1 MAAVVLSSS
10 YGFVKQNWQ
19 AVAAQY
25 DGTHPSWAGFITSE
39 GCIVELGDGDVTM
52 LRYWFSERTVW
63 LADVFGQPTSA
74 PDPHINLTTDSTGA
88 HWPPLPPRA
97 TINSDL
103 IVRLL
108 GRPPIAK
115 HLSDRN

>member
-1 MAAVVLSSS
+1 MSVRHH
-10 YGFVKQNWQ
+10 FVPDWQ
-19 AVAAQY
+19 SVAGQY
-25 DGTHPSWAGFITSE
+25 DGIHLSWAGFITSE

-63 LADVFGQPTSA
+63 LADVFGQPSSA
-74 PDPHINLTTDSTGA
+74 PDPHINLASRTY
-88 HWPPLPPRA
+88 WPPLPPRT

-108 GRPPIAK
+108 GRAPIAE
-115 HLSDRN
+115 HLSDGT